1 MKRGAFKYYELNS
14 ELSEEKEILSITEL
28 EKNYIALCS
37 LVIIRIYFYD
47 GKIYTNYMTI
57 DEKEK
62 YLSYLLYTKDKKL
75 LVQTHDQNI
84 KIYDINLKDKKYKLL
99 QIIELVTS
107 SCNPIELSNGDIAT
121 ADMSNIKILG
131 KVNTNDKILYQIKSI
146 SNLDAIIEYIIECND
161 KEICFSSGF
170 HELIGFIDKKTLK
183 CHKFKHLVGDGF
195 GVLCMVNKEIML
207 IINKQRE
214 GLTLMNVQK
223 REIILNYKNEDIIE
237 IYHYAIKLSDNH
249 ILIACQE
256 EWMKQENI
264 HPLYP
269 FGRYKYTVYKDTIE
283 IPSINLKHFYFED
296 EEIELE
302 ILENLEVE
310 HFENLNV
317 LIYAKNKHIITNS
330 LKIQI
335 SNRNPGYGYLDEYVN
350 PKIYTFK
357 LDKNKE
363 AKAFYTQV
371 EKIENSINYEQFK
384 EILKNISTKYD
395 MGECPEEESK
405 NIFGEHD
412 KIPFKHFKKIFNVIW
427 TAMFDYSN

>member
-14 ELSEEKEILSITEL
+14 ELSEENEILSIAEL
-28 EKNYIALCS
+28 EENYIALCS
-37 LVIIRIYFYD
+37 SLIIRIYFYD

-75 LVQTHDQNI
+75 LVQTEENI

-99 QIIELVTS
+99 QIIELGTS
-107 SCNPIELSNGDIAT
+107 ECNPIELSNGDIAT
-121 ADMSNIKILG
+121 ADNSKIKILG

-146 SNLDAIIEYIIECND
+146 SKLNVGIIEYIIECND
-161 KEICFSSGF
+161 KEICFSSGYN
-170 HELIGFIDKKTLK
+170 ELVGFIDKKTLK
-183 CHKFKHLVGDGF
+183 CDTFKHLVGDGF

-214 GLTLMNVQK
+214 GLTLINVPK
-223 REIILNYKNEDIIE
+223 RKIILKYKIEDIIE

-256 EWMKQENI
+256 EWMKQEK

-269 FGRYKYTVYKDTIE
+269 FRRYKYTVYKDTIE

-296 EEIELE
+296 EENELE

-310 HFENLNV
+310 HFEDLNV

-330 LKIQI
+330 LKVQI
-335 SNRNPGYGYLDEYVN
+335 SNWNPGYGYLDEYAN

-357 LDKNKE
+357 LDKNME

-384 EILKNISTKYD
+384 EILKNIITKYD
-395 MGECPEEESK
+395 FVECPEEESK
-405 NIFGEHD
+405 RIFGDHD
-412 KIPFKHFKKIFNVIW
+412 KISFKLFKKIFNVIW
-427 TAMFDYSN
+427 TFIFDYSD